1 MFLPHKV
8 GPETEYL
15 HARCRAKRGST
26 KTDRGERALDK
37 AKGRMKEAVGSVTG
51 DEEKKDEGRSCW
63 WASATASAVTALQTF
78 AGRATQEREILEEL
92 KKTT

>member
-1 MFLPHKV
+1 MQ
-8 GPETEYL
+8 GQAGEQQ
-15 HARCRAKRGST
+15 
-26 KTDRGERALDK
+26 DRQRQRALDK
-37 AKGRMKEAVGSVTG
+37 VKGRMKEAVGSVTG

-78 AGRATQEREILEEL
+78 AGRATQEREILEEV